1 MTLLYTD
8 PVFLQHETG
17 AHPERPARLLAISAA
32 LDQAGLVEQCRP
44 GTFVPLSIEEVAALH
59 APRQIALAQQ
69 TCAAGGGY
77 LDGDTPVSARSC
89 DVALAAAGGCASAV
103 SAVLAGEDQTAL
115 CLVRPPGHHST
126 PRRSMGFCL
135 FNNVALAARR
145 ALTQGLARV
154 LIVDWDVHHGN
165 GTQDIFY
172 EDDQVTFL
180 SIHRYGRGFYPGT
193 GAANETGAGRGRG
206 HTFNVPVAYGTSRA
220 DYFGSFRAGLE
231 KAADLSRP
239 ELVLISA
246 GFDAHRLDPI
256 GSLGLE
262 VEDFAALTRDVLA
275 VAGVHAGGRV
285 VSCLEGGYH
294 LDALAQSV
302 RVHLEEL
309 LAAGRSPC

>member
-17 AHPERPARLLAISAA
+17 RHPERPARLLAITAA
-32 LDQAGLVEQCRP
+32 LDQAGLPDRCRR
-44 GTFVPLSIEEVAALH
+44 GTFTPLSIEEVAALH
-59 APRQIALAQQ
+59 ASNQIALARQ
-69 TCAAGGGY
+69 TCADGGGY
-77 LDGDTPVSARSC
+77 LDGDTPVSPQSC
-89 DVALAAAGGCASAV
+89 DVAQAAAGACASAV
-103 SAVLAGEDQTAL
+103 SAVLAGEDRTAL

-135 FNNVALAARR
+135 FNNIALAARR

-172 EDDQVTFL
+172 DDDRVTFL

-193 GAANETGAGRGRG
+193 GAAGETGTGRGLG
-206 HTFNVPVAYGTSRA
+206 HTCNVPIAFGTSRA
-220 DYFGSFRAGLE
+220 NYFASFRATLE
-231 KAADLSRP
+231 KAAELSRP

-256 GSLGLE
+256 GNLGLE
-262 VEDFAALTRDVLA
+262 AEDFASLTRDVLA